1 MRRRTKTIFAIITLV
16 VVSVFSFCENE
27 VSATSI
33 GKNIKT
39 ELTIQKGKKYKLDQ
53 VLKVRGLFLG
63 KYSMIDIQQKLK
75 KDKQCR
81 LLGKG
86 LTIRKNTFL
95 AAKEGK
101 YKLKVKLKKKTYTIP
116 ICAVNQTYRLP
127 KSDIAKIEICL
138 RTGAAEMS
146 TVKVEEYGQLSYIV
160 DTINAAKYSYDL
172 DFSYPSRVGFGGY
185 YLYFYD
191 AMGNLITRIGLV
203 PEGIKDDY
211 LRYWTNKKVGAQVYE
226 MIDKLYEEN
235 PKDIFQR

>member
-75 KDKQCR
+75 K
-81 LLGKG
+81 
-86 LTIRKNTFL
+86 
-95 AAKEGK
+95 
-101 YKLKVKLKKKTYTIP
+101 KTYTIP

-138 RTGAAEMS
+138 QTGAAEMS